1 VTAPLASS
9 TRWVVVGAGFAG
21 ASTAASLARAGL
33 GPGLVL
39 EREPTWGAHA
49 SGKNAALAKVSEADP
64 IVRGLALRT
73 LDYFRMLDGGTGA
86 LLAPTGGLTVARGDA
101 AHEFDAVRDALAAA
115 GRAAELVDAAR
126 ARARAP
132 LLAGVRFD
140 VGLWC
145 PEEGVVD
152 VHALLTHYLRVAREG
167 GFQVHTDC
175 EVEALV
181 VSGGRVTGVRTPRGE
196 VRAEVVIDATGAW
209 AGRLGRERAPLP
221 LQPVRRHLFVS
232 AAIDAD
238 LSTLPF
244 TWVEDAGF
252 YFRREGDGLLLSP
265 CDQTPSPPCTPSVDP
280 AAAELLAE
288 KLTAGAP
295 GLADLAI
302 RRAWACLRTFTPD
315 HRPAIGFDAE
325 VPGLFHVSGLG
336 GFGMMTSAAVG
347 ELAAGLLAGSAPDWI
362 DAGAVD
368 PGRLLKAELK
378 AEGRR
383 MK

>member
-1 VTAPLASS
+1 MPLPPS
-9 TRWVVVGAGFAG
+9 TRWIVVGGGFAG

-73 LDYFRMLDGGTGA
+73 LDYFGALDAGTGE
-86 LLAPTGGLTVARGDA
+86 LLAPTGGLTVARDDA
-101 AHEFDAVRDALAAA
+101 AHEFDAVRDGLVAA
-115 GRAAELVDAAR
+115 GRAAQMVDAAW
-126 ARARAP
+126 ARRRTP
-132 LLAGVRFD
+132 LLEGVTFD
-140 VGLWC
+140 LGIWC

-152 VHALLTHYLRVAREG
+152 IHALLTHYLRVAREG
-167 GFQVHTDC
+167 GFQVHTAC

-181 VSGGRVTGVRTPRGE
+181 VSGGRVTGVQTPRGE
-196 VRAEVVIDATGAW
+196 IGAEVVVDATGAW
-209 AGRLGRERAPLP
+209 AGRLGRDRAPLP

-232 AAIDAD
+232 APIDAD

-244 TWVEDAGF
+244 TWVEDGGF

-265 CDQTPSPPCTPSVDP
+265 CDQTPSPPCSPSVDP

-288 KLTAGAP
+288 KLSAGAP

-302 RRAWACLRTFTPD
+302 RRGWACLRTFTPD
-315 HRPAIGFDAE
+315 HRPAIGFDPQ

-347 ELAAGLLAGSAPDWI
+347 ELAAGLLGGQAPDWI

-368 PGRLLKAELK
+368 PARLRIAD
-378 AEGRR
+378 
-383 MK
+383 

>member
-1 VTAPLASS
+1 VTALPSS
-9 TRWVVVGAGFAG
+9 TRWIVVGAGFAG
-21 ASTAASLARAGL
+21 ASTAAWLARAGL

-49 SGKNAALAKVSEADP
+49 SGKNAALAKVSESDP
-64 IVRGLALRT
+64 IVRGLAVRS
-73 LDYFRMLDGGTGA
+73 LDYFRSLDAGTGA
-86 LLAPTGGLTVARGDA
+86 LLAPTGGLTVASGEA
-101 AHEFDAVRDALAAA
+101 GHELDAVRGALVAA

-132 LLAGVRFD
+132 LLEGVTFE
-140 VGLWC
+140 VGIWC

-152 VHALLTHYLRVAREG
+152 IHALLTHYLRTAREG

-181 VSGGRVTGVRTPRGE
+181 TSGGRVTGVRTTRGE
-196 VRAEVVIDATGAW
+196 IAAEVVVDATGAW
-209 AGRLGRERAPLP
+209 AGRLGRAGAPLP

-232 AAIDAD
+232 AGVDAD

-265 CDQTPSPPCTPSVDP
+265 CDQTPSPPCSPSVDP

-288 KLTAGAP
+288 KLAAGAP

-302 RRAWACLRTFTPD
+302 RRSWACLRTFTPD
-315 HRPAIGFDAE
+315 HRPAIGFDAQL
-325 VPGLFHVSGLG
+325 PGLFHVSGLG

-347 ELAAGLLAGSAPDWI
+347 ELAAALLAGQSPDWL
-362 DAGAVD
+362 DVRAVA
-368 PGRLLKAELK
+368 PGRLTM
-378 AEGRR
+378 R
-383 MK
+383 

>member
-1 VTAPLASS
+1 MTAPLPSS
-9 TRWVVVGAGFAG
+9 TRWIVVGAGFAG

-64 IVRGLALRT
+64 IVRGLAVRT
-73 LDYFRMLDGGTGA
+73 LDYFRALDAGTGE
-86 LLAPTGGLTVARGDA
+86 LLAPTGGLTVARRDA
-101 AHEFDAVRDALAAA
+101 AHAFDAVRDALVAA
-115 GRAAELVDAAR
+115 GRAAELVDAAW
-126 ARARAP
+126 ARERTP
-132 LLAGVRFD
+132 LLEGVTFD
-140 VGLWC
+140 VGIWC

-152 VHALLTHYLRVAREG
+152 IHALLTHYLRLAREG

-181 VSGGRVTGVRTPRGE
+181 VSGGRVTGVQTPRGE
-196 VRAEVVIDATGAW
+196 IDAEIVVDATGAW
-209 AGRLGRERAPLP
+209 AGRLGRARAPLP

-244 TWVEDAGF
+244 TWIEDAGF

-265 CDQTPSPPCTPSVDP
+265 CDQTPSPPCSPSVDP

-288 KLTAGAP
+288 KLAAGAP

-302 RRAWACLRTFTPD
+302 RRGWACLRTFTPD

-347 ELAAGLLAGSAPDWI
+347 ELAARLLAGRASDWI
-362 DAGAVD
+362 DAGVVD
-368 PGRLLKAELK
+368 PGRLI
-378 AEGRR
+378 GSD
-383 MK
+383 

>member
-1 VTAPLASS
+1 VTAPLPSS
-9 TRWVVVGAGFAG
+9 TRWIIVGAGFAG
-21 ASTAASLARAGL
+21 ASTAAWLARAGL

-64 IVRGLALRT
+64 VVRGLALRT
-73 LDYFRMLDGGTGA
+73 LGYFRTLDAGTGE
-86 LLAPTGGLTVARGDA
+86 LLAPTGGLTVARGEA
-101 AHEFDAVRDALAAA
+101 AHQFDAVRDALVAA
-115 GRAAELVDAAR
+115 GRAADLVDAGW

-132 LLAGVRFD
+132 LLEGVAFD
-140 VGLWC
+140 VGIWC

-152 VHALLTHYLRVAREG
+152 IHALLTHYLSVAREG
-167 GFQVHTDC
+167 GFRVHTDC

-181 VSGGRVTGVRTPRGE
+181 VSGGRVTGVRTLGGE
-196 VRAEVVIDATGAW
+196 IGADVVIDAAGAW
-209 AGRLGRERAPLP
+209 AGRLGRDRAPLP

-265 CDQTPSPPCTPSVDP
+265 CDETPSPACSPSVDP
-280 AAAELLAE
+280 AAAEMLAE
-288 KLTAGAP
+288 KLAAGAP

-302 RRAWACLRTFTPD
+302 RRGWACLRTFTPD
-315 HRPAIGFDAE
+315 HRPAIGFDPK

-336 GFGMMTSAAVG
+336 GFGMMSSAAVG
-347 ELAAGLLAGSAPDWI
+347 ELAAALLARRTVDWI
-362 DAGAVD
+362 DAEKVD
-368 PGRLLKAELK
+368 PGRLSDFGILNPATHTP
-378 AEGRR
+378 
-383 MK
+383 